1 MSYRIFL
8 VDDDSHYARLAAHR
22 LGKRKAYEVSTFSDG
37 RAFLDALAAPDGAAP
52 DVVLLDI
59 MMPGMSGIAVL
70 KQIKEH
76 RPELPVV
83 MISAQGVVETA
94 IEAMKR
100 GAYDYVTKGQD
111 DMARLEAVL
120 ERIFEKVRM
129 EREIDALRDEVE
141 ERYGMSQLVGE
152 SAPMQEVYRLVRKA
166 ARAPITV
173 AVQGESGTGKELV
186 AKAIHYNSDREQ
198 GPFVEVNCAAV
209 PSELMES
216 TFFGHEKGAFTDAK
230 QQRIGKFEQADG
242 GTIFLDEI
250 SEMSLDL
257 QAKLLRALQNRTLQ
271 RVGGS
276 ETISFDAR
284 VICATNGDAQDMIA
298 DGRLRED
305 LYYRLFQFPIVL
317 PPLRERGNDILLL
330 ARHFRDAYLAGHP
343 DLEDKTL
350 SAEARRALADYH
362 WPGNVRELKSAVERA
377 LLVAEGARIAP
388 EDLMLGQ
395 AGASAAITPW
405 DQRTGRRADEE
416 APPRFSVNEHPVDES
431 PSGDGV
437 HAASETHAAGEDEPA
452 EGAERAGSGDEDEAD
467 ESICTIEEMKRQA
480 VARAYRLCDENATAA
495 AEALDIGRATMYRLL
510 DKYDLK
516 E

>member
-1 MSYRIFL
+1 MSYRISL
-8 VDDDSHYARLAAHR
+8 VDDDSHYARLVAHR
-22 LGKRKAYEVSTFSDG
+22 LGKRKEYEVTTYPKG
-37 RAFLDALAAPDGAAP
+37 RAFLDELDAPDAPVP

-59 MMPGMSGIAVL
+59 MMPGMSGIEVL
-70 KQIKEH
+70 EKLQER

-83 MISAQGVVETA
+83 MISAQGVIETA
-94 IEAMKR
+94 IEAMKL

-111 DMARLEAVL
+111 DVPKLEAAL
-120 ERIFEKVRM
+120 ERALEKTRM
-129 EREIDALRDEVE
+129 QRELDALRDEVE

-152 SAPMQEVYRLVRKA
+152 SEPMQEVYRLVRKA
-166 ARAPITV
+166 VRAKITV

-186 AKAIHYNSDREQ
+186 AKAIHYNSDRKQ

-230 QQRIGKFEQADG
+230 EQRIGKFEQADG

-250 SEMSLDL
+250 GEMSLDL

-271 RVGGS
+271 RVGGN

-284 VICATNGDAQDMIA
+284 VICATNRDAKEMIE
-298 DGRLRED
+298 DGSLRED

-343 DLEDKTL
+343 DLDEKTL
-350 SAEARRALADYH
+350 SAEARRALTDYH

-377 LLVAEGARIAP
+377 LLVAEGERIAP
-388 EDLMLGQ
+388 KDLMLGD
-395 AGASAAITPW
+395 AGAATITPW
-405 DQRTGRRADEE
+405 EQRAAPRPED
-416 APPRFSVNEHPVDES
+416 APPQFSVNGPGTNGPGANGH

-437 HAASETHAAGEDEPA
+437 HASNGEEA
-452 EGAERAGSGDEDEAD
+452 GAEDEDER
-467 ESICTIEEMKRQA
+467 IRTIEEMKRQA

-495 AEALDIGRATMYRLL
+495 AEELDIGRATMYRLL